1 MKKTL
6 LMILLGLAAAVA
18 SAQPVRFFVG
28 DGMENGPLKEKINA
42 NVSLLLM
49 EINDAYSASRA
60 LDLSAIPVTPKAVRS
75 LSMLW
80 RNRPFHCDE
89 ARVVDRILRTYDGG
103 FQLRNIPMEMTEPDG
118 KVLYPELVVELDASG
133 TITLVNFAIE
143 ANLYRRVVQP
153 GSGDKEQLHRQVM
166 LDYVEQFRTAFDRK
180 DLNFLELFFCDD
192 ALIITGKV
200 VKKYVRES
208 GVVLDNATL
217 YPQYANSEYL
227 ANLRRVFTQIRYSR
241 TYFNDI
247 QVTRHPVEEGIYGV
261 RIHMGYESQQG
272 SDEGYVFM
280 LWDFRD
286 ENRPQILVRTWQP
299 RWVDDA
305 HTQSLREDQIIHINS
320 FKLP

>member
-1 MKKTL
+1 MKKAL
-6 LMILLGLAAAVA
+6 LLFLLGLATFVA

-28 DGMENGPLKEKINA
+28 DGMENGPLKERINT
-42 NVSLLLM
+42 NVSLLLT
-49 EINDAYSASRA
+49 EINDAYGTARA
-60 LDLSAIPVTPKAVRS
+60 LDLSAIPVTPRAVRS

-103 FQLRNIPMEMTEPDG
+103 FQLRTIPVEMTEPGG
-118 KVLYPELVVELDASG
+118 KVLYPELVVELDANG

-143 ANLYRRVVQP
+143 ANLYRKIVQP
-153 GSGDKEQLHRQVM
+153 GSGDKEQAHRQIM
-166 LDYVEQFRTAFDRK
+166 LDYVEQFRTAYDRK

-192 ALIITGKV
+192 ALIISGKV

-208 GVVLDNATL
+208 GFVLENAAL
-217 YPQYANSEYL
+217 YPQYANSENL

-241 TYFNDI
+241 TYFNDV
-247 QVTRHPVEEGIYGV
+247 QVSRHPEKEDIYGV
-261 RIHMGYESQQG
+261 RIHMTYESPLY
-272 SDEGYVFM
+272 SDEGYVFL

-299 RWVDDA
+299 RWLDEA
-305 HTQSLREDQIIHINS
+305 HTQPLNERQIIHINS